1 MNDASPFRVP
11 AMSAELV
18 ESFTGLVCD
27 GYEADAEQMVEQL
40 LSQGASPEVLMLQ
53 LLAPAAR
60 LMGECWCDDRRDFV
74 EVTLGMAR
82 LQQLV
87 RRFRLPPA
95 AHGQLHGHALL
106 VPVPGEQHTF
116 GLRIVEEHLLR
127 AGWKVTACMKA
138 SEADITRLVAD
149 ELFDFVGF
157 SLSSERLLPALRS
170 AIRSLRSSSRN
181 QSVRIAVGGVLFDGR
196 DVAPRDIDAD
206 AIVTDAQDAVN
217 QASEWSGLVGVE

>member
-11 AMSAELV
+11 QVSAAQV
-18 ESFTGLVCD
+18 ESFTSLICD
-27 GYEADAEQMVEQL
+27 GRDDEAHHMVEDL
-40 LSQGASPEVLMLQ
+40 LAGGASPEMLMMT

-60 LMGECWCDDRRDFV
+60 LMGEFWCQDRCDFV

-87 RRFRLPPA
+87 RQFRLPSLA
-95 AHGQLHGHALL
+95 RDELHGHALL
-106 VPVPGEQHTF
+106 HPVPGEQHTF

-127 AGWKVTACMKA
+127 AGWQVTALFKVTEPEVA
-138 SEADITRLVAD
+138 RLVAD
-149 ELFDFVGF
+149 EHFDFVGF

-181 QSVRIAVGGVLFDGR
+181 RNVRIAVGGVLFDGR
-196 DVAPRDIDAD
+196 NIAPSDIDAD
-206 AIVTDAQDAVN
+206 AIVTDAQNAVN
-217 QASEWSGLVGVE
+217 QANEWSGLAGVE

>member
-11 AMSAELV
+11 VISGELV
-18 ESFTGLVCD
+18 ETFTGLVCD
-27 GYEADAEQMVEQL
+27 GRLDDAEQAMERL
-40 LSQGASPEVLMLQ
+40 LSGGASPEVLMLQ

-60 LMGECWCDDRRDFV
+60 LMGECWCEDRRDFV

-82 LQQLV
+82 LQQMV
-87 RRFRLPPA
+87 RQFRLPPS
-95 AHGQLHGHALL
+95 AHGQLHGNALL

-116 GLRIVEEHLLR
+116 GLRIVEEYLLR

-149 ELFDFVGF
+149 ELYDFVGF

-181 QSVRIAVGGVLFDGR
+181 QKVRIAVGGVLFDGR
-196 DVAPRDIDAD
+196 DIAPHDIDAD
-206 AIVTDAQDAVN
+206 AIVMDAQDAVN
-217 QASEWSGLVGVE
+217 QANEWSGLAGVE